1 MLKTKHCIEVCSS
14 FDSFTCPQKIKE
26 NTVHF
31 PLNGVFVYRRCVCM
45 FNCCHVQLFATP
57 WTIVLQAPLSMGFPR
72 QEYRSRLPFPPPRD
86 LSDPRIETAS
96 PVSSA
101 LAGGFFTTEPPG
113 KPSSNLHFFLIQSIQ
128 W

>member
-26 NTVHF
+26 NTLHF

-45 FNCCHVQLFATP
+45 FSCCHVQLFATP

-72 QEYRSRLPFPPPRD
+72 QEYWSGLPFPSPED
-86 LSDPRIETAS
+86 LPDPVIKPAS
-96 PVSSA
+96 PT
-101 LAGGFFTTEPPG
+101 LAGRFVTTKPPG
-113 KPSSNLHFFLIQSIQ
+113 KPSEHF
-128 W
+128 